1 MFGES
6 GPVTARRSNTAGSV
20 LVEVLIAMSLMT
32 IGVLA
37 IAAGGRAVRDQA
49 ELAARRAAEALAAQ
63 QVLEHGTVG
72 ALGDSLRID
81 TVSIGIQR
89 VRVRTERHEML
100 PGLVWIRVQ
109 ADAGAGSAPW
119 ELETLRRIP

>member
-1 MFGES
+1 M
-6 GPVTARRSNTAGSV
+6 TARRSNRAGSV

-37 IAAGGRAVRDQA
+37 IAAGGRVVRDQA

-63 QVLEHGTVG
+63 QVLEYGTVG
-72 ALGDSLRID
+72 APGDSSHID
-81 TVSIGIQR
+81 TVSIGIHQ
-89 VRVRTERHEML
+89 VRVRIESHEVL
-100 PGLVWIRVQ
+100 PGLVRIRVQ
-109 ADAGAGSAPW
+109 ADADAGSGPW